1 MLICL
6 FTQRFAAFA
15 HLPQGRQWCGGRNNL
30 SDFCIFRTG
39 DDDDMRTKH
48 HYRPFAHPFTPSQG
62 RMLGGSYFKP
72 QLPGWNFHTHLGT
85 SKRGF
90 YIGGWKLIFLLAK
103 YTNRAPS
110 VQCKQWG
117 TSIAFGRNVASAM
130 IRQLHFEG
138 V

>member
-15 HLPQGRQWCGGRNNL
+15 HLPQGRPWCGGRNNL

-39 DDDDMRTKH
+39 DDDDDDDDMRTKH
-48 HYRPFAHPFTPSQG
+48 HYRPFASPPFKPSHG

-72 QLPGWNFHTHLGT
+72 QLPGLEFPYPF
-85 SKRGF
+85 R
-90 YIGGWKLIFLLAK
+90 
-103 YTNRAPS
+103 
-110 VQCKQWG
+110 
-117 TSIAFGRNVASAM
+117 
-130 IRQLHFEG
+130 HFKAR